1 MPRPKKVKARP
12 PAPFVPPPP
21 VINDG
26 MKTCTGACGQELPAT
41 SDYFD
46 RDETRDDGLRSV
58 CKACRAQE
66 RQVSQYQ
73 AIDERVRNM
82 DEAAMNLLQH
92 ISRGGSSIPHV
103 SELYENIMQAFEGA
117 GGYAAHFMAQYL
129 MAKPGSTT
137 RTKMLELTMRL
148 GIISTELGS
157 AQQPVDAMADE
168 DLQVAF
174 RTYVNRYA
182 PRLAHYEHGD
192 AKEAS

>member
-1 MPRPKKVKARP
+1 MAQSHGTNRPR
-12 PAPFVPPPP
+12 PP

-26 MKTCTGACGQELPAT
+26 MRTCQGPCGQELPST

-46 RDETRDDGLRSV
+46 RDETRGDRLRSV
-58 CKACRAQE
+58 CKICRAKQ
-66 RQVSQYQ
+66 RQVKEYEK
-73 AIDERVRNM
+73 IDERVREM
-82 DEAAMNLLQH
+82 DEAAFNLLQH
-92 ISRGGSSIPHV
+92 ISRGGSHIPHV
-103 SELYENIMQAFEGA
+103 SELYEAIMQAFEGA

-148 GIISTELGS
+148 GIITTEMGS

-174 RTYVNRYA
+174 RKYVNRYA
-182 PRLAHYEHGD
+182 PRLTHHEHGD